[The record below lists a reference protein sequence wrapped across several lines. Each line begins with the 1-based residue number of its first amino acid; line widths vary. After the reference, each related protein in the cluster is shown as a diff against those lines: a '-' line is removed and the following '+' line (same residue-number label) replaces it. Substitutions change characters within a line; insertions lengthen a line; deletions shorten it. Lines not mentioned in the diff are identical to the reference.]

1 MCHAN
6 LTNRLKAYST
16 TGASTVETNSRIC
29 LAAELGLWEIVLGE
43 VDWIGC
49 GESTETGLCHV
60 SRQFDEQAESL
71 FHVSTC
77 SGRSGV
83 RIIRGGA
90 AAPCLTNPMRFPVS

>member
-1 MCHAN
+1 MAVASPDADAVIVP
-6 LTNRLKAYST
+6 RRPIEKFDST
-16 TGASTVETNSRIC
+16 AS
-29 LAAELGLWEIVLGE
+29 GLLEIVPGE
-43 VDWIGC
+43 VDWIGF
-49 GESTETGLCHV
+49 GQSTEAGLCHL

-90 AAPCLTNPMRFPVS
+90 AAPCLTIPMRFPVS